1 LSLHHGAR
9 FCKLAWFCSAPLAGF
24 YSAVDTLL
32 LPILPHCVDD
42 HGRLLLAP
50 PRTGPQTQQLLRTAY
65 KDIPAVVDA
74 MRQYWMPTLFKTR
87 S

>member
-1 LSLHHGAR
+1 
-9 FCKLAWFCSAPLAGF
+9 
-24 YSAVDTLL
+24 